1 LKEWLQCTK
10 MNQAVAINPTFC
22 GAACGLWVKNQNH
35 AATRPDHTA
44 TDATPLTPVP
54 PMVVSLACWCMGHQ
68 LPQSEKSESDGG
80 CVVTTRSKVD
90 PL

>member
-1 LKEWLQCTK
+1 MQCTK

-54 PMVVSLACWCMGHQ
+54 PMVVSLVCWCNGSQ
-68 LPQSEKSESDGG
+68 TPAIGKIYAQSVKNPTAEA
-80 CVVTTRSKVD
+80 
-90 PL
+90 